1 MDIRLQEKKFH
12 FKDRDYVLRCN
23 MNVIADVQ
31 EACGGNIFRVIDDK
45 STLKGVLVWLA
56 AMMNDYADEQGWEDY
71 TPYTGRSLGRE
82 ITIADIPHIDILS
95 LVRSALFAEKAKGAD
110 ADESDGSDEESSK
123 N

>member
-12 FKDRDYVLRCN
+12 FKDRDYILRCN

-45 STLKGVLVWLA
+45 STLKGVLIWLA

-82 ITIADIPHIDILS
+82 LTIADIPQIDVMS
-95 LVRSALFAEKAKGAD
+95 LVRSALFAEKAKDAGAD
-110 ADESDGSDEESSK
+110 VGDESDGESSK